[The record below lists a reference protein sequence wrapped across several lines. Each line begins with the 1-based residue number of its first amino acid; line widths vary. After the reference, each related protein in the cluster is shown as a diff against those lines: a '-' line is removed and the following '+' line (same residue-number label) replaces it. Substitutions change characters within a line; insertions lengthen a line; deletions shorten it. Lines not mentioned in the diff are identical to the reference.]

1 MFNETYIMLN
11 KIYLVYLFEHG
22 KIKNL
27 SIMKKNVLITGGSG
41 FVGKELTQVLID
53 SGYTVSILSRSKRA
67 NTADIF
73 YYTWDIQ
80 NQHIEEEAVLKAD
93 YVIHLAGANIAEK
106 RWTEKRKDLVINSRK
121 QSAELILSVVKKH
134 NKKLEAFVSAS
145 GIGIYGAVNG
155 EAICTEN
162 SRPANDFLGTVCQM
176 WEAAADQFAQ
186 LGIRTVKVRTGL
198 VLGKNDGF
206 LNKLTPIFKLR
217 LGSAIGS
224 GKQYMPW
231 IYVDD
236 LCAIYLEAI
245 KNPNMN
251 GAYNAAINDN
261 TTNDIFSKTLAKVYG
276 YKIWLP
282 DVPSFLLNLVL
293 GEMAKLV
300 LTGRRVSS
308 DKIEKM
314 GFNFKYKNLEETIR
328 ICLAK

>member
-1 MFNETYIMLN
+1 
-11 KIYLVYLFEHG
+11 
-22 KIKNL
+22 
-27 SIMKKNVLITGGSG
+27 MKKNVLITGGSG
-41 FVGKELTQVLID
+41 FVGKHLTRVLID

-67 NTADIF
+67 DTADIF

-80 NQHIEEEAVLKAD
+80 NQLIEEEAVLKAD

-106 RWTEKRKDLVINSRK
+106 RWTEKRKEIVINSRK
-121 QSAELILSVVKKH
+121 RSTELILSVVKKH

-145 GIGIYGAVNG
+145 GIGIYGAING

-162 SRPANDFLGTVCQM
+162 SRPANDFLGMVCQM

-186 LGIRTVKVRTGL
+186 EGIRTVKVRTGL
-198 VLGKNDGF
+198 VLGKNDGI

-231 IYVDD
+231 IYVED
-236 LCAIYLEAI
+236 LCGIYLEAL

-251 GAYNAAINDN
+251 GAFNAAINDN
-261 TTNDIFSKTLAKVYG
+261 TTNDSFSKTLAKVYG
-276 YKIWLP
+276 YSIWLP
-282 DVPSFLLNLVL
+282 NVPSFLLKLVM
-293 GEMAKLV
+293 GEMSKLV

-308 DKIEKM
+308 EKIQGL
-314 GFNFKYKNLEETIR
+314 GFHFRHTNLEDTLK
-328 ICLAK
+328 ICLSK